1 MKKRALAILLCLCM
15 MSVLFPAAAFAEGAE
30 EAAEAPVCVCETACA
45 ADSMN
50 AACPVCGAED
60 AAVEGCGRYVAPP
73 VCSCETACAADSMN
87 AACPVCGAEG
97 AAVEGCG
104 KYVAPEEKTQPEEP
118 KLQMARSTTAVL
130 AASDI
135 SVTYLSITVVA
146 REGQEYAVM
155 QGEIAVAMPIPE
167 DAWQKP
173 TGSTI
178 TFTGLSANTP
188 YRVSTRM
195 MATETSPAGGS
206 VTRGVTT
213 LSAPLSAAT
222 ISDVSG
228 VGVAAPDKRAVP
240 STVVTIPTGAKY
252 TAAVEWYEGES
263 ATGTP
268 MSATA
273 KTEANCKY
281 TAKIT
286 LTANEGE
293 SFAVELNNTSSDG
306 YAITWPDANHLT
318 LIKTFTTPENEPLSG
333 TGAVLTYYISDD
345 YADESGD
352 EDAQWYRYLH
362 VRVTGLPE
370 DHGYIHFQV
379 KIEGRALAY
388 FTQSSPDRTS
398 FAQRIANNDAVIGK
412 RLIIKVICG
421 NYSGEI
427 SVTTNP
433 VRKAAGP
440 TTAPT
445 APILSANA
453 ASVSVTNGVRA
464 QEYAITTTDTE
475 PTTGWQKPDTEGKFD
490 FTDGI
495 LPGTTYYVW
504 TRIAETKTTE
514 RGTQTASASVTTRT
528 VSPLTIT
535 GVSAV
540 DRDYEAGNTSVTLS
554 GGTLQGVQEGD
565 DVGFTLGTGTIE
577 NANAGADKAVT
588 TAIVLTGADAVNYTL
603 TQPSV
608 TVTINKATP
617 SCTTPTGLTATYGQ
631 KLKDITLPDGWSWK
645 DGETPL
651 NFVGKSP
658 AYTVV
663 FTPADT
669 ANYKTVEESVYVQ
682 VSPAPHADENIGVA
696 APAGSS
702 GTIDLSRFCV
712 DGGTCALVGEPN
724 DTDGILDGAP
734 TLDADKSL
742 SFKFKN
748 DSALTGKSA
757 SIKVNV
763 TSSTHETYSINVTL
777 YVKSDAGVSIAE
789 DTAVTVCGTAITVT
803 ATKTTE
809 EDGAWSWSFDRNY
822 FVAVG
827 ATDAASITLMPI
839 KATASASTVT
849 ASFAGNTV
857 FGADSIA
864 VTVKPKTTVSFDANG
879 GSVSTASATTDIDGK
894 LSSLPTPTRK
904 GNYSFAGWYT
914 EKTGGTRITTDTVFT
929 ADTTV
934 YAHWTHIKTPK
945 TGDES
950 GMALWLT
957 LLIVSGGALTAT
969 VICGKKKNGFGK

>member
-15 MSVLFPAAAFAEGAE
+15 VSVLFPAAAFAEGTE
-30 EAAEAPVCVCETACA
+30 EPAEAPACTCETACA

-50 AACPVCGAED
+50 AACSVCGAEE
-60 AAVEGCGRYVAPP
+60 AAVE
-73 VCSCETACAADSMN
+73 N
-87 AACPVCGAEG
+87 
-97 AAVEGCG
+97 CG

-135 SVTYLSITVVA
+135 SVTYLSITVLA

-167 DAWQKP
+167 DAWRKP

-222 ISDVSG
+222 ISDVSS

-240 STVVTIPTGAKY
+240 STVVTVPAGAKY
-252 TAAVEWYEGES
+252 TAAVEWYDGES

-273 KTEANCKY
+273 TTEADCKY

-306 YAITWPDANHLT
+306 YAITWPDATHLT

-333 TGAVLTYYISDD
+333 TGAVLTYFISDN

-352 EDAQWYRYLH
+352 EDAQWNRILH
-362 VRVTGLPE
+362 ARVTGLPE

-379 KIEGRALAY
+379 KIEGVVGLA
-388 FTQSSPDRTS
+388 FFSRSSPDVT
-398 FAQRIANNDAVIGK
+398 AIDQRITNDSDAIGK
-412 RLIIKVICG
+412 KLIIKVSCG

-453 ASVSVTNGVRA
+453 ASISVTNGVKA
-464 QEYAITTTDTE
+464 QEYAITTTNTE
-475 PTTGWQKPDTEGKFD
+475 PTTGWQKPDSEGELA

-514 RGTQTASASVTTRT
+514 RGTQTVSASVTTRI

-535 GVSAV
+535 DVSAV
-540 DRDYEAGNTSVTLS
+540 DREYEAGNTSVTLS
-554 GGTLQGVQEGD
+554 GGILQGVQEGD

-577 NANAGADKAVT
+577 NADAGADKAVT
-588 TAIVLTGADAVNYTL
+588 TAIKLTGDDAANYTL
-603 TQPSV
+603 TQPSGV
-608 TVTINKATP
+608 KVTINKATP
-617 SCTTPTGLTATYGQ
+617 SCTAPTGLTATYGQ

-645 DGETPL
+645 DGETLL
-651 NFVGKSP
+651 NFTGKSP
-658 AYTVV
+658 ACSVV
-663 FTPADT
+663 FTPTDT

-696 APAGSS
+696 APAGTS

-712 DGGTCALVGEPN
+712 DGGACAFSGEPN
-724 DTDGILDGAP
+724 DPDGILDGAP
-734 TLDADKSL
+734 TLDVDKRL

-763 TSSTHETYSINVTL
+763 TSSTHEAYSINVTL

-789 DTAVTVCGTAITVT
+789 DTAVTVCGTAITIT

-809 EDGAWSWSFDRNY
+809 EDGVWSWSYDRNY

-839 KATASASTVT
+839 KATVTASTVT
-849 ASFAGNTV
+849 ASFAGNTA

-864 VTVKPKTTVSFDANG
+864 VTVKPNITVTFNANG
-879 GSVSTASATTDIDGK
+879 GSVSTASATTDIDGR
-894 LSSLPTPTRK
+894 LSSLPTPTCK
-904 GNYSFAGWYT
+904 GDYSFAGWYT

-934 YAHWTHIKTPK
+934 YAHWTQIKTPK

-957 LLIVSGGALTAT
+957 LLIVSVGALTAT
-969 VICGKKKNGFGK
+969 AICGKKKNGFGK